1 MVQSFPT
8 KDIGFRLTHSFT
20 YIQLVQPMK
29 LALESLELV
38 DAIARRGSFAAAAGE
53 LGRVPSAVTYA
64 ARRLEEELDAL
75 LFDRAGYRARLTPAG
90 EELLREGRHLLAA
103 ADDLARRVQRVAAGW
118 ERELRIALDTIIPF
132 ERFMPL
138 LGRFCEVA
146 PTQVRITEEVLG
158 GTWDALLAGRA
169 DLAVGATQEGPSPHR
184 LSVGYR
190 SEPLGA
196 VELVFAVAPTHP
208 LAALPSPLTSA
219 EIRRHRQVVVG
230 DTSQQLAPR
239 TTGLVG
245 AVDVLTVPTMAA
257 KIDAQKAGLGCGY
270 LPRARIAD
278 AVARGELTV
287 KATDQGERSSTLNVA
302 WRQDA
307 RGKAAAWW
315 IETLRN
321 SATRAALAA

>member
-1 MVQSFPT
+1 
-8 KDIGFRLTHSFT
+8 
-20 YIQLVQPMK
+20 MK
-29 LALESLELV
+29 LTLESLQLV
-38 DAIARRGSFAAAAGE
+38 DAIARRGSFAAAAEE

-64 ARRLEEELDAL
+64 ARRLEGDLDVL

-118 ERELRIALDTIIPF
+118 EQELRIALDTIISF
-132 ERFMPL
+132 ERFLPL
-138 LGRFCEVA
+138 LDRFCGMA
-146 PTQVRITEEVLG
+146 PTQVRVTEEVLG

-169 DLAVGATQEGPSPHR
+169 DVAIGASQEGPAPHR

-196 VELVFAVAPTHP
+196 VELVFAVAPSHP
-208 LAALPSPLTSA
+208 LAALPSPLSHA

-239 TTGLVG
+239 TSGLIG
-245 AVDVLTVPTMAA
+245 AADVLAVPTMAA
-257 KIDAQKAGLGCGY
+257 KIQAQVAGLGCGY
-270 LPRARIAD
+270 LPRARIEEAL
-278 AVARGELTV
+278 ARGQLVV
-287 KATDQGERSSTLNVA
+287 KETDQGRRESTLSVA

-315 IETLRN
+315 IEALRN
-321 SATRAALAA
+321 SATRAALVAGP

>member
-1 MVQSFPT
+1 
-8 KDIGFRLTHSFT
+8 
-20 YIQLVQPMK
+20 
-29 LALESLELV
+29 
-38 DAIARRGSFAAAAGE
+38 
-53 LGRVPSAVTYA
+53 VPSAVTYA
-64 ARRLEEELDAL
+64 ARRLESELDAL

-118 ERELRIALDTIIPF
+118 ERELRIALDTIIAF
-132 ERFMPL
+132 ERFLPL
-138 LGRFCEVA
+138 LDRFCDVA
-146 PTQVRITEEVLG
+146 PTQVRISEEVLG

-169 DLAVGATQEGPSPHR
+169 DLAIGASQEGPVPHR
-184 LSVGYR
+184 LSAGYR

-196 VELVFAVAPTHP
+196 IELVFAVAPSHP
-208 LAALPSPLTSA
+208 LAALPSPLSHA

-245 AVDVLTVPTMAA
+245 AVDVLTVPSMAA
-257 KIDAQKAGLGCGY
+257 KIQAQIAGLGCGY
-270 LPRARIAD
+270 LPRPRIED
-278 AVARGELTV
+278 AISRGQLVMKE
-287 KATDQGERSSTLNVA
+287 TDQGERHSSLSVA

-315 IETLRN
+315 IATLRN
-321 SATRAALAA
+321 SATRAALVA

>member
-1 MVQSFPT
+1 
-8 KDIGFRLTHSFT
+8 
-20 YIQLVQPMK
+20 MK
-29 LALESLELV
+29 LTLESLELV
-38 DAIARRGSFAAAAGE
+38 DAIARRGSFAAAAEE

-64 ARRLEEELDAL
+64 ARRLEGELDVL
-75 LFDRAGYRARLTPAG
+75 LFDRRGYRARLTPAG

-118 ERELRIALDTIIPF
+118 EQELRIALDTIIPF
-132 ERFMPL
+132 ERFLPL
-138 LGRFCEVA
+138 LDRFCDVA

-169 DLAVGATQEGPSPHR
+169 DLAVGASQEGPVPHR

-190 SEPLGA
+190 SEPLGS
-196 VELVFAVAPTHP
+196 VGLVFAVAPSHP
-208 LAALPSPLTSA
+208 LAALPSPLSHA

-257 KIDAQKAGLGCGY
+257 KIEAQIAGLGCGY
-270 LPRARIAD
+270 LPRARIQE
-278 AVARGELTV
+278 AVTRGHLAV
-287 KATDQGERSSTLNVA
+287 KETDQGERESMLSVA

-315 IETLRN
+315 IATLRN
-321 SATRAALAA
+321 SATRAALMA

>member
-1 MVQSFPT
+1 
-8 KDIGFRLTHSFT
+8 
-20 YIQLVQPMK
+20 MK
-29 LALESLELV
+29 LTLESLELV
-38 DAIARRGSFAAAAGE
+38 DAIARRGSFAAAAEE

-64 ARRLEEELDAL
+64 ARRLEEQLDAL

-90 EELLREGRHLLAA
+90 AELLREGRHLLAA

-118 ERELRIALDTIIPF
+118 EQELRIALDTIIPF
-132 ERFMPL
+132 ERFLPL
-138 LGRFCEVA
+138 LDQFCTVA
-146 PTQVRITEEVLG
+146 PTQVRIMEEVLG

-169 DLAVGATQEGPSPHR
+169 DLAVGASQEGPAPHR

-190 SEPLGA
+190 AEALGA
-196 VELVFAVAPTHP
+196 VDLAFAVAPTHP
-208 LAALPSPLTSA
+208 LAVLPSPLSTA

-239 TTGLVG
+239 ATGLIG

-257 KIDAQKAGLGCGY
+257 KIAAQRAGLGCGY
-270 LPRARIAD
+270 LPRARIQD
-278 AVARGELTV
+278 AVARGELVV
-287 KATDQGERSSTLNVA
+287 KETDQGERSGTLSVA

-321 SATRAALAA
+321 SAARAALVA

>member
-1 MVQSFPT
+1 MA
-8 KDIGFRLTHSFT
+8 RLS
-20 YIQLVQPMK
+20 
-29 LALESLELV
+29 LESLELV
-38 DAIARRGSFAAAAGE
+38 DAIARRGSFAAAAEE

-64 ARRLEEELDAL
+64 ARRLEEDLDVL
-75 LFDRAGYRARLTPAG
+75 LFDRAGYRARLTSAG

-118 ERELRIALDTIIPF
+118 ERELRIALDSVIAF
-132 ERFMPL
+132 DRFLPL
-138 LGRFCEVA
+138 LDGFCAVA

-158 GTWDALLAGRA
+158 GTWDALLTGRA
-169 DLAVGATQEGPSPHR
+169 DLAIGATQEGPAPHR

-196 VELVFAVAPTHP
+196 IDLAFAVAPSHP
-208 LAALPSPLTSA
+208 LAALPAPLDAA

-239 TTGLVG
+239 TTGFTG

-257 KIDAQKAGLGCGY
+257 KIAAQKAGLGCGY
-270 LPRARIAD
+270 LPRNRIAREIE
-278 AVARGELTV
+278 RGELVV
-287 KATDQGERSSTLNVA
+287 KDTEQGERRAVLNAA

-307 RGKAAAWW
+307 RGKAVAWW
-315 IETLRN
+315 IETLRTP
-321 SATRAALAA
+321 ATRAALTE